1 MSTVTTSDSNSSA
14 LRRSNVTITGQ
25 GSPAPAIV
33 FLHGLG
39 SDQTSWRRLAPAFE
53 DRYQVLLLDLV
64 GAGSSDLA
72 AYDYAKYG
80 SLHAHADDLLAV
92 LHELDLYNVVFVGHS
107 ISSMIGVLA
116 AIKEPK
122 RFGRLVL
129 LAPSPRF
136 VNAEGYKGGFEQK
149 DIQEL
154 LAAMEGNYHG
164 WSQGIAPVMVG
175 AENPELVLELTNS
188 FLQTQPA
195 IAQHFARVTFFSDHR
210 ADLPFL
216 TTPTLILQCAHD
228 VIAPLAVGNYINE
241 TLADSQLVVID
252 TPGHSAHLSAPAE
265 TLQEIEKF
273 LQVAPVFA

>member
-1 MSTVTTSDSNSSA
+1 MNPTNA
-14 LRRSNVTITGQ
+14 LAQYRSNVTISGQ
-25 GSPAPAIV
+25 RSPAPAIV

-53 DRYQVLLLDLV
+53 DRYQVILLDLI
-64 GAGSSDLA
+64 GAGKSDLA
-72 AYDYAKYG
+72 SYDYARYG

-116 AIKEPK
+116 AIKEPA

-154 LAAMEGNYHG
+154 LTAMQANYHG
-164 WSQGIAPVMVG
+164 WSEGVAALMTD
-175 AENPELVLELTNS
+175 ANRPELVMELSNS
-188 FLQTQPA
+188 FFQTQPA
-195 IAQHFARVTFFSDHR
+195 IAQHFARVTFYADHR

-216 TTPTLILQCAHD
+216 TTPTLLLQCAHD
-228 VIAPLAVGNYINE
+228 VIAPMAVGTYLHEN
-241 TLADSQLVVID
+241 LPDSQLVVID
-252 TPGHSAHLSAPAE
+252 TPGHSAHLTAPQE
-265 TLQEIEKF
+265 TLREIERF